1 MASGFW
7 SGLRRFVMWDYH
19 RGSWQYDVMVALI
32 LGFIFL
38 TPRDWFRDR
47 PRSANI
53 VMIEGHDGSDVWIAP
68 ELLAG
73 VPEAQRLGR
82 ATTLVQNKFGRGISV
97 VRVQAILDPES
108 EVTGYMVQVQP

>member
-7 SGLRRFVMWDYH
+7 RGLRRFVMWDFH

-38 TPRDWFRDR
+38 TPRDFFRDKPR
-47 PRSANI
+47 PASI
-53 VMIEGHDGSDVWIAP
+53 VMIEGHEGSDVWLAP

-73 VPEAQRLGR
+73 VPEAQRSAR
-82 ATTLVQNKFGRGISV
+82 ATALVQNKFGRGITV
-97 VRVQAILDPES
+97 VRVQPILDPES